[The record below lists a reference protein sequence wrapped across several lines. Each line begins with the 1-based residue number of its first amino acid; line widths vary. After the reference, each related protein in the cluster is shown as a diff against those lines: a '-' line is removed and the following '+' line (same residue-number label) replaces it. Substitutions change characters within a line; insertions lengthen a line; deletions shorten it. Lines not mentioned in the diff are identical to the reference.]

1 MLPEIQDDL
10 RQAFT
15 VNERQPSLTYGLD
28 IEKGRIFGKVD
39 GIEAVKQAIYKILST
54 ERYRHLIYS
63 WNYGAEL
70 TSLIG
75 QPASY
80 VVSELKRRV
89 TEALMQDDRVTGSD
103 AFSFITE
110 KGKAQASFTVN
121 TIFGDVAI
129 EKEVN
134 F

>member
-10 RQAFT
+10 RQDFT

-54 ERYRHLIYS
+54 ERYWHLIYS

-80 VVSELKRRV
+80 AVSELKRRV
-89 TEALMQDDRVTGSD
+89 TEALLQDDRVTGID
-103 AFSFITE
+103 AFSFTTE
-110 KGKAQASFTVN
+110 KGKAQASFTVG

-134 F
+134 I

>member
-10 RQAFT
+10 RQDFT

-89 TEALMQDDRVTGSD
+89 TEALMQDDRVTGID
-103 AFSFITE
+103 VFSFTTE